1 MRNLCERPGCGA
13 VADASYGIDRA
24 SLSVWV
30 NVITV
35 GEREITGRLCR
46 RHANALTVPHGWTLD
61 DRRDPTPKLFR
72 VSEFDSAA
80 GEETGGGSGRKKAG
94 GRASPRKRERPKAE
108 DVPSLFE
115 ALRREL
121 DEPGTAPAGADRGH
135 ENPGARAG
143 EDDDVQGAAPAV
155 DPDETQAIPW
165 SPRLGRTV
173 EYEDGEEK
181 PRFGRLLG
189 RAFGEPAD
197 EE

>member
-1 MRNLCERPGCGA
+1 M
-13 VADASYGIDRA
+13 ADASYGIDRA

-46 RHANALTVPHGWTLD
+46 RHANALSVPHGWTLD
-61 DRRDPTPKLFR
+61 DRRDPNPKLFR
-72 VSEFDSAA
+72 VATDESSGKQESGGKAA
-80 GEETGGGSGRKKAG
+80 RKQAG
-94 GRASPRKRERPKAE
+94 GRAAPKKRERARPE

-121 DEPGTAPAGADRGH
+121 DEPGTQPENTGAD
-135 ENPGARAG
+135 EP
-143 EDDDVQGAAPAV
+143 QGQPV

-165 SPRLGRTV
+165 SPRLGRTL

-181 PRFGRLLG
+181 PRYGRLLG
-189 RAFGEPAD
+189 RAFGESP
-197 EE
+197 EEDAE

>member
-1 MRNLCERPGCGA
+1 MCERPGCGA

-46 RHANALTVPHGWTLD
+46 RHANALTVPNGWTLD
-61 DRRDPTPKLFR
+61 DRRDPNPKLFR
-72 VSEFDSAA
+72 VSDFDAA
-80 GEETGGGSGRKKAG
+80 GKEETPGGTGRKKAEG
-94 GRASPRKRERPKAE
+94 KASPRKRERPKPE

-121 DEPGTAPAGADRGH
+121 DEPGAAPADGDRG
-135 ENPGARAG
+135 NDTAGGRAG
-143 EDDDVQGAAPAV
+143 QDDDVQETAPAV

-189 RAFGEPAD
+189 RAFGEPA
-197 EE
+197 EQE

>member
-1 MRNLCERPGCGA
+1 VRNLCERPGCGA
-13 VADASYGIDRA
+13 AAGASYGIDRA
-24 SLSVWV
+24 SLTVWV

-61 DRRDPTPKLFR
+61 DRRDPNPKLFR
-72 VSEFDSAA
+72 TAEFDSSADGDAA
-80 GEETGGGSGRKKAG
+80 DGDDATGSGGAKPRAKGRKRA
-94 GRASPRKRERPKAE
+94 ASPPPGRRAAKAKE

-115 ALRREL
+115 SIRREL
-121 DEPGTAPAGADRGH
+121 GDGDDSAEPPAT
-135 ENPGARAG
+135 G
-143 EDDDVQGAAPAV
+143 EDGAETV

-173 EYEDGEEK
+173 EYDDDEEK
-181 PRFGRLLG
+181 PKFGRLLG

-197 EE
+197 TE

>member
-1 MRNLCERPGCGA
+1 

-61 DRRDPTPKLFR
+61 DRRDPNPKLFR
-72 VSEFDSAA
+72 VSDFDAA
-80 GEETGGGSGRKKAG
+80 GNGETGSGTRRKKAA
-94 GRASPRKRERPKAE
+94 GRASPKKRERPKPE

-121 DEPGTAPAGADRGH
+121 DEPETAPADGDR
-135 ENPGARAG
+135 PGG
-143 EDDDVQGAAPAV
+143 DDVQEAAPAV

-189 RAFGEPAD
+189 RAFGEPA
-197 EE
+197 EQE

>member
-1 MRNLCERPGCGA
+1 

-35 GEREITGRLCR
+35 GERESTGRLCR

-72 VSEFDSAA
+72 VAEFDSA
-80 GEETGGGSGRKKAG
+80 GKDGSGGNAGKKQAG
-94 GRASPRKRERPKAE
+94 GRAAPKKRARAKPE

-121 DEPGTAPAGADRGH
+121 DEPGAQ
-135 ENPGARAG
+135 PGDGGGGDPGGQPEDGGG
-143 EDDDVQGAAPAV
+143 EPGGQPV

-181 PRFGRLLG
+181 PRYGRLLG
-189 RAFGEPAD
+189 RAFGEQP
-197 EE
+197 EEDAE

>member
-13 VADASYGIDRA
+13 PADASYGIDRA

-61 DRRDPTPKLFR
+61 DRRDPNPKLFR
-72 VSEFDSAA
+72 AADFDEAAQEGGGPARTKTPRKAA
-80 GEETGGGSGRKKAG
+80 GTATGTTSPKKRG
-94 GRASPRKRERPKAE
+94 RPKAE

-121 DEPGTAPAGADRGH
+121 DEPAAGAGQKASAQEEDAPATAPD
-135 ENPGARAG
+135 
-143 EDDDVQGAAPAV
+143 V

-189 RAFGEPAD
+189 RAFGEPA
-197 EE
+197 EEE

>member
-1 MRNLCERPGCGA
+1 
-13 VADASYGIDRA
+13 
-24 SLSVWV
+24 VWV

-46 RHANALTVPHGWTLD
+46 RHANALTVPSGWTLD
-61 DRRDPTPKLFR
+61 DRRDPNPKLFR
-72 VSEFDSAA
+72 VAQFDSAA
-80 GEETGGGSGRKKAG
+80 EGAEDKPSRKKAG
-94 GRASPRKRERPKAE
+94 GRASPRKRERPRTG

-121 DEPGTAPAGADRGH
+121 DEPGAAPADGDR
-135 ENPGARAG
+135 PGG
-143 EDDDVQGAAPAV
+143 DDVQQAAPAV

-181 PRFGRLLG
+181 PRLGRLLG
-189 RAFGEPAD
+189 RAFGEPV
-197 EE
+197 EEE

>member
-1 MRNLCERPGCGA
+1 VRNLCERPGCGA

-46 RHANALTVPHGWTLD
+46 RHANALTVPSGWTLD
-61 DRRDPTPKLFR
+61 DRRDPNPKLFR
-72 VSEFDSAA
+72 VAQFDSAVEGA
-80 GEETGGGSGRKKAG
+80 EDKPGRKKAG
-94 GRASPRKRERPKAE
+94 GRASPRKREHPKKE

-121 DEPGTAPAGADRGH
+121 DEPGTAPAGSDRGRP
-135 ENPGARAG
+135 NPDVPAG
-143 EDDDVQGAAPAV
+143 EDDDVQETAPAV

-189 RAFGEPAD
+189 RAFGEPV
-197 EE
+197 EEE

>member
-1 MRNLCERPGCGA
+1 M
-13 VADASYGIDRA
+13 
-24 SLSVWV
+24 WV

-46 RHANALTVPHGWTLD
+46 RHANALTVPSGWTLD
-61 DRRDPTPKLFR
+61 DRRDPNPKLFR
-72 VSEFDSAA
+72 VADFDSAA
-80 GEETGGGSGRKKAG
+80 AGAEDKPGRTRAG
-94 GRASPRKRERPKAE
+94 GRASPRKRERPRTE

-121 DEPGTAPAGADRGH
+121 DEPGAAPAGVDSGQPNT
-135 ENPGARAG
+135 EVRAG
-143 EDDDVQGAAPAV
+143 EDDDVQGTAPAV

-189 RAFGEPAD
+189 RAFGEPV
-197 EE
+197 EEE

>member
-1 MRNLCERPGCGA
+1 M
-13 VADASYGIDRA
+13 ADASYGIDRA

-46 RHANALTVPHGWTLD
+46 RHANALTVPSGWTLD
-61 DRRDPTPKLFR
+61 DRRDPNPKLFR
-72 VSEFDSAA
+72 VADFDSAA
-80 GEETGGGSGRKKAG
+80 AGAEDKPGRKKAG
-94 GRASPRKRERPKAE
+94 GRASPRKRERPRTE

-121 DEPGTAPAGADRGH
+121 DEPGAAPAGVDSGQPNT
-135 ENPGARAG
+135 EVRAG
-143 EDDDVQGAAPAV
+143 EDDDVQGTAPAV

-189 RAFGEPAD
+189 RAFGEPV
-197 EE
+197 EEE